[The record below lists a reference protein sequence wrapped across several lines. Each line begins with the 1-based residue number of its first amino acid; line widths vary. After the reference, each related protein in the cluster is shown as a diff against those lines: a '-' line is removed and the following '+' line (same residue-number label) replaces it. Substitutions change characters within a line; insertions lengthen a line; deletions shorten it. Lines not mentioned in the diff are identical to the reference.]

1 MLVFDKVRVI
11 ELIRQ
16 EDTQMMCRLIRYSTN
31 YMGPVHTKWFTDR
44 GIKSGDE
51 SWAGGRI
58 DIYGLDR
65 NDYYDGR
72 GELGLP
78 IMDGE
83 SWFKLTDWLAEYKT
97 QELKTLEELL
107 SDFYADTNHTIQW
120 ASEVF
125 KEIQK

>member
-1 MLVFDKVRVI
+1 MSH
-11 ELIRQ
+11 
-16 EDTQMMCRLIRYSTN
+16 IRYSTN

-97 QELKTLEELL
+97 QEVKTLEELL